1 MVLIKLFLK
10 AVPVESCLSSSI
22 TVKVLV
28 FYFTYGSKFDQAIQ
42 CHKERQRIA
51 FQLNDKAAER
61 RAYSN
66 MGNGYIFLGKQAVL
80 SLIAS
85 DSVLLPFAISFVPC
99 SGFDICFMSI
109 VTNLRKKNGPTGRDS
124 TNTVTRRCDKAVIA
138 YPPTS
143 RQVITW
149 PRSTPT
155 AKVSRFPWSWGTLP
169 WRRKRLS
176 LSATPTC

>member
-1 MVLIKLFLK
+1 MVLIMLFLK

-28 FYFTYGSKFDQAIQ
+28 FYFIFGSKFDQAIQ

-85 DSVLLPFAISFVPC
+85 DYVNCCLLQFHLCLVQVSTFVSC
-99 SGFDICFMSI
+99 Q
-109 VTNLRKKNGPTGRDS
+109 L
-124 TNTVTRRCDKAVIA
+124 
-138 YPPTS
+138 
-143 RQVITW
+143 
-149 PRSTPT
+149 
-155 AKVSRFPWSWGTLP
+155 
-169 WRRKRLS
+169 
-176 LSATPTC
+176 